1 MAFNIP
7 TNLRTNN
14 RPGDRTEIPW
24 SAAREG
30 VPVEQQGSG
39 IFGADYLGF

>member
-7 TNLRTNN
+7 TNLRTNS

-24 SAAREG
+24 SAARG
-30 VPVEQQGSG
+30 VKVPVEQQGSG
-39 IFGADYLGF
+39 NFETDF